1 MISSFTSTSQHELRR
16 EVILIIILI
25 INRKSIKMAH
35 KQTAHIF
42 LSDRRVE
49 DTSKLQSTEE
59 QLELF
64 ALKYSDMDKDNLRYI
79 VEVIRLHFTSLKL

>member
-1 MISSFTSTSQHELRR
+1 
-16 EVILIIILI
+16 
-25 INRKSIKMAH
+25 MAQ

-42 LSDRRVE
+42 LSDRTVE

-79 VEVIRLHFTSLKL
+79 VEVTFIRFTNIIISSIYCI

>member
-1 MISSFTSTSQHELRR
+1 
-16 EVILIIILI
+16 
-25 INRKSIKMAH
+25 MAQ

-42 LSDRRVE
+42 LSDRTVE
-49 DTSKLQSTEE
+49 DTSSLQSTEE

-79 VEVIRLHFTSLKL
+79 VEVL

>member
-1 MISSFTSTSQHELRR
+1 
-16 EVILIIILI
+16 
-25 INRKSIKMAH
+25 MAH
-35 KQTAHIF
+35 RQTAHIF
-42 LSDRRVE
+42 LSDRTVE

-79 VEVIRLHFTSLKL
+79 VEVIFIRFTYIKFFKHFCI